1 MNASSCM
8 HQVVMHQV
16 VHFRPLKIVS
26 DNFKFL
32 TLTRLVA
39 FVGYD
44 LVLPE
49 SLMQIST
56 KATNWVKNRYP
67 FCKPRV
73 FTGTLYR

>member
-1 MNASSCM
+1 METGQVTLANRIESNSRSKYYKCISSW
-8 HQVVMHQV
+8 H
-16 VHFRPLKIVS
+16 S
-26 DNFKFL
+26 FL
-32 TLTRLVA
+32 ALTQLVA